1 MLSCINRINN
11 KVLEH
16 KTSSFNHQGL
26 THLNLNGC
34 SRLSKSCLSEIL
46 PTLQSLR
53 SLQLTNCRNCSDEL
67 LHKLG
72 KYCLD
77 LQELVIK
84 LCPKITD
91 KGIQAF
97 FTPKGPN
104 KAGCFSIIHLDV
116 SGTSVTTKSLGV
128 ILLGLPK
135 LRKLCFSDVP
145 GENHLGLVGI
155 PLLNIEHL
163 DLFGTFL
170 VDSDLK
176 LLIQSCL
183 KLVLLR
189 LNLSSNLGTIVTNHL
204 TSLSYLKSLDL
215 GGASETLFE
224 DVERFLEKRGG
235 QLESLNLSGMPNV
248 RISVLC
254 IYCQSLKEL
263 VLEHCQNVD
272 PILPTL
278 VDSTG
283 EQRNDLSR
291 QGSRLSDFCSQ
302 LFYISLNFATF
313 RDNGERELSSVR
325 MSNILTD
332 HPNLTRLSL
341 KDLDVNDEVLEQV
354 CRSSSSLALRTLDLT
369 HCDVITIES
378 VSEVVKKCQN
388 LRRLD
393 LSHCKQIDSGFIS
406 QLKKNLK
413 KTPNPLEITWV

>member
-1 MLSCINRINN
+1 M
-11 KVLEH
+11 
-16 KTSSFNHQGL
+16 
-26 THLNLNGC
+26 
-34 SRLSKSCLSEIL
+34 
-46 PTLQSLR
+46 
-53 SLQLTNCRNCSDEL
+53 
-67 LHKLG
+67 HKLG
-72 KYCLD
+72 KYCLN

-91 KGIQAF
+91 EGIQAL
-97 FTPKGPN
+97 FTPKSPN
-104 KAGCFSIIHLDV
+104 KAGCCSIIHLDV

-189 LNLSSNLGTIVTNHL
+189 LNLSSNLSTIVTNHL

-224 DVERFLEKRGG
+224 DVEGFLEKRGG

-272 PILPTL
+272 PVLPTL

-302 LFYISLNFATF
+302 LFYINLNFATF
-313 RDNGERELSSVR
+313 RDNGERELSSLR

-378 VSEVVKKCQN
+378 VSEVVEKCRN